1 MGREGGGG
9 LPGAPANPGSPAG
22 LQGPGRH
29 ARRAPGRGPELA
41 VPEQGQQGHPPSP
54 ELLYR
59 TLPTVRFH
67 FTDKT
72 TKAKGRQGVRQARPS
87 GPGCW
92 GS

>member
-29 ARRAPGRGPELA
+29 TRRAPGRRPELA

-59 TLPTVRFH
+59 TLPTVRFPFH
-67 FTDKT
+67 
-72 TKAKGRQGVRQARPS
+72 RQDHQG
-87 GPGCW
+87 
-92 GS
+92 